1 MHLCHSTAW
10 SLKFLEKKNKIAE
23 PEMTGVM
30 FFSLT
35 QAPVWDANVWLFPAK
50 WVTCLVGFMAVVK
63 NNCFSEKFFCFLFF
77 SPLSP
82 CFFFFFQAPLYVYL
96 VPFLLYL
103 SRENQAFFFFLRST
117 YVFKYL
123 LASLVT
129 MTRTAR
135 RLCSV
140 ISSSGMTLTVAHS
153 GSGDENQLSTLRC
166 SRTLFAFFGE
176 VGSSATGWRK
186 PRKGTKVT
194 GGC

>member
-1 MHLCHSTAW
+1 
-10 SLKFLEKKNKIAE
+10 
-23 PEMTGVM
+23 
-30 FFSLT
+30 
-35 QAPVWDANVWLFPAK
+35 
-50 WVTCLVGFMAVVK
+50 MAVVK

-82 CFFFFFQAPLYVYL
+82 WFFFFFFQAPPYVYL
-96 VPFLLYL
+96 VPYSAISFQ
-103 SRENQAFFFFLRST
+103 RKPGFFFFLRST

-166 SRTLFAFFGE
+166 SRRLFAFFGE
-176 VGSSATGWRK
+176 VGSSATGWWK

>member
-1 MHLCHSTAW
+1 
-10 SLKFLEKKNKIAE
+10 
-23 PEMTGVM
+23 
-30 FFSLT
+30 
-35 QAPVWDANVWLFPAK
+35 
-50 WVTCLVGFMAVVK
+50 MAVVK

-82 CFFFFFQAPLYVYL
+82 WFFFFFPSPTVC
-96 VPFLLYL
+96 VFGTIFHILLYL

-166 SRTLFAFFGE
+166 SRRLFAFFGE